1 MKPRPTQLGT
11 RENTASSRQHAS
23 RLVVTS
29 SPLQSRT
36 ISINGHREEQSS
48 ASTSPA
54 VEPFDL
60 ALSGPTNAATGGKE
74 RSESQLLNVHEVAEL
89 LQVPVSWVYGR
100 TRQRCIERIPGF
112 RLGKYWRFNEADVLA
127 WIQRQRLGIR
137 ENA

>member
-1 MKPRPTQLGT
+1 M
-11 RENTASSRQHAS
+11 
-23 RLVVTS
+23 
-29 SPLQSRT
+29 
-36 ISINGHREEQSS
+36 
-48 ASTSPA
+48 
-54 VEPFDL
+54 
-60 ALSGPTNAATGGKE
+60 
-74 RSESQLLNVHEVAEL
+74 